1 MAMSDEQ
8 VQAHCDQLFDQ
19 IDTNHNGALENDE
32 FKNFCRQ
39 AVPDMTEAEMDS
51 DWKDLDLNA
60 DQRVD
65 KGELLKFLKKKLQ

>member
-1 MAMSDEQ
+1 MSDEQ

-19 IDTNHNGALENDE
+19 IDTNKNGALEADE
-32 FKNFCRQ
+32 FKSFCRQ
-39 AVPDMTEAEMDS
+39 AVPDMTDAEIES